1 MEQEARMNK
10 GLIINED
17 VWDMIDDLEPEEK
30 ADLLTALSS
39 YYRGEQLPDMERI
52 VGMVFKRIA
61 LDNVRFDPENRKRL
75 SEIRAEAG
83 RIGGSKP
90 KQTEANE
97 SKISKTSK
105 ITQEKIREDKEEI
118 RVEERR
124 EHFEPPTTD
133 EVRAYAQEKGL
144 RINADRFVDFYSS
157 KGWMVGKSKMKD
169 WRAAVR
175 SWAARDRQEAPE
187 TKKTDYRTM
196 MIAHAYGE
204 AST

>member
-1 MEQEARMNK
+1 MK
-10 GLIINED
+10 
-17 VWDMIDDLEPEEK
+17 DMILLAESLESIVRLSDEDAGSLVK
-30 ADLLTALSS
+30 ALVT
-39 YYRGEQLPDMERI
+39 G
-52 VGMVFKRIA
+52 
-61 LDNVRFDPENRKRL
+61 NTENL
-75 SEIRAEAG
+75 SEIAAIIFPLIKGQVERMADLREKRSAAG
-83 RIGGSKP
+83 RLGGSKREANRS
-90 KQTEANE
+90 KTEANAKQNE
-97 SKISKTSK
+97 APVPVPVPEPVPEPKNGG
-105 ITQEKIREDKEEI
+105 R
-118 RVEERR
+118 
-124 EHFEPPTTD
+124 FAPPTAE

-144 RINADRFVDFYSS
+144 TINADRFVDFYSS

>member
-1 MEQEARMNK
+1 MK
-10 GLIINED
+10 
-17 VWDMIDDLEPEEK
+17 DMILLAESLESIVRLSDEDAGSLVK
-30 ADLLTALSS
+30 ALATGDT
-39 YYRGEQLPDMERI
+39 
-52 VGMVFKRIA
+52 
-61 LDNVRFDPENRKRL
+61 ENL
-75 SEIRAEAG
+75 SEIASIIFPLIKGQVERMADMREKRSAAG
-83 RIGGSKP
+83 RIGGSKT
-90 KQTEANE
+90 KQIRSKSEANVKQIE
-97 SKISKTSK
+97 APVPVPEPVPNLNQNKVG
-105 ITQEKIREDKEEI
+105 RF
-118 RVEERR
+118 V
-124 EHFEPPTTD
+124 PPTVD

-144 RINADRFVDFYSS
+144 KINADRFVDFYSS

>member
-1 MEQEARMNK
+1 MK
-10 GLIINED
+10 
-17 VWDMIDDLEPEEK
+17 DMILLEESLESIVRLSDEDAGSLVK
-30 ADLLTALSS
+30 ALATGDT
-39 YYRGEQLPDMERI
+39 
-52 VGMVFKRIA
+52 
-61 LDNVRFDPENRKRL
+61 ENL
-75 SEIRAEAG
+75 SEIAAIIFPLIKGQVERMADLREKRSAAG
-83 RIGGSKP
+83 RIGGSKREA
-90 KQTEANE
+90 KRSKTEANAKQNE
-97 SKISKTSK
+97 APVPVPVPEPVPNLNQNKGGRFT
-105 ITQEKIREDKEEI
+105 
-118 RVEERR
+118 
-124 EHFEPPTTD
+124 PPTTD

-187 TKKTDYRTM
+187 KTDYRTM